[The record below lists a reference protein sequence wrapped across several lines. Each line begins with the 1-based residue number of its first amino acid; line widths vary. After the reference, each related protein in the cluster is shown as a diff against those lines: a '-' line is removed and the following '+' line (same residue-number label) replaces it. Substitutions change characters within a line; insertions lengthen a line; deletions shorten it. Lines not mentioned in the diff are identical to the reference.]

1 MPSFSHVIKDPLPNG
16 LRLDVFV
23 SEYLRLLSR
32 SQIKTRNL
40 SAKVNGKEAKFSRP
54 VKRGDCLDL
63 CWDDPPPADIIPENI
78 SLEIIYEDERC
89 VVINKPQGL
98 VVHPG
103 AGNRQGTLANALCFR
118 AMNNEQRTVCNEQ
131 GTINNEQRTVGNE
144 KGEVRSEQ
152 SVQRS
157 WIVHRLDKET
167 SGVIIAAWDDEA
179 HAFLCEQ
186 FKSRRVKKTYAAI
199 VRGVPKEKNGRIETF
214 IARDPKNRKRFAVR
228 EKGKTAL
235 TFYKVV
241 KSWQNYS
248 LLLLRPRT
256 GRTHQLRVHLEFL
269 GHPILGDPLYGR
281 TDKNFQSAT
290 LMLHSRNLSIT
301 LIGEKEPRVFSS
313 PIPERFH
320 TVMRKLDALGGNN
333 E

>member
-1 MPSFSHVIKDPLPNG
+1 MPSLFYDIKDSLPDG

-23 SEYLRLLSR
+23 SEHLRLFSR
-32 SQIKTRNL
+32 SQIKARNFK
-40 SAKVNGKEAKFSRP
+40 AKINGKETKLSRS
-54 VKRGDCLDL
+54 VKKGDCLDL
-63 CWDDPPPADIIPENI
+63 CWDASPPVDIIPENI
-78 SLEIIYEDERC
+78 PLEIIYEDERC

-118 AMNNEQRTVCNEQ
+118 AMNNEQ
-131 GTINNEQRTVGNE
+131 GTINNEQRIVGNE

-167 SGVIIAAWDDEA
+167 SGVIIAAWDNEA
-179 HAFLCEQ
+179 QAFLCEQ
-186 FKSRRVKKTYAAI
+186 FKSRKVRKTYSAI
-199 VRGVPKEKNGRIETF
+199 VCGVPKEKNGRIETF

-241 KSWQNYS
+241 KHWQNYS

-269 GHPILGDPLYGR
+269 GHPILGDPLYSR
-281 TDKNFQSAT
+281 ADKNFPDAS
-290 LMLHSRNLSIT
+290 LMLHSKSLEIT
-301 LIGEKEPRVFSS
+301 LIGEKEPRIFSS

-320 TVMRKLDALGGNN
+320 DVMRKLDALGGTH